1 MGFIMK
7 NTSQEKDLDKIFT
20 IPNILSTI
28 RILLIPVFLWLYLVE
43 KNYLMAT
50 IIIFISGFTDVVD
63 GFIARKFNLI
73 SKVGKVLDPTADKLT
88 QAAVLLALMVRF
100 DHMIIAFI
108 VLAFKETV
116 MLTLGIVLYNQ
127 SKQITGSKWHGKI
140 AAMVVY
146 AMLVTHLI
154 WGIKSEMPL
163 NLSYITVGAAIGAM
177 IISLILYIKDY
188 LILLKQNKDF
198 DEKELNF

>member
-1 MGFIMK
+1 MK
-7 NTSQEKDLDKIFT
+7 NTNQKKPLDKIFT
-20 IPNILSTI
+20 IPNILSAT
-28 RILLIPVFLWLYLVE
+28 RILLIPVFLWLYLIE

-50 IIIFISGFTDVVD
+50 IVIFISGFTDVVD

-73 SKVGKVLDPTADKLT
+73 SKVGQVLDPTADKLT

-108 VLAFKETV
+108 VLAFKEAV

-127 SKQITGSKWHGKI
+127 SKEITGSKWHGKV

-154 WGIKSEMPL
+154 WGISSEMPL
-163 NLSYITVGAAIGAM
+163 NLSYVTVGTSIGAM
-177 IISLILYIKDY
+177 IFSLVMYTKEYIM
-188 LILLKQNKDF
+188 LFRQNKNI
-198 DEKELNF
+198 DEKKLSI

>member
-1 MGFIMK
+1 MK
-7 NTSQEKDLDKIFT
+7 EQNKKEPLNKLFT
-20 IPNILSTI
+20 IPNILSAA
-28 RILLIPVFLWLYLVE
+28 RILLIPVFLWLYLME

-50 IIIFISGFTDVVD
+50 VIIFISGFTDILD
-63 GFIARKFNLI
+63 GFIARKFQQI
-73 SKVGKVLDPTADKLT
+73 SHVGQVLDPAADKLT

-108 VLAFKETV
+108 VLAMKEAI

-127 SKQITGSKWHGKI
+127 TKEITGSRWHGKV

-154 WGIKSEMPL
+154 WGISSEMPL
-163 NLSYITVGAAIGAM
+163 ILSRITVGASIAAM
-177 IISLILYIKDY
+177 IFSLIMYLKDY
-188 LILLKQNKDF
+188 LILFKQNKEI
-198 DEKELNF
+198 DEKKLSI

>member
-1 MGFIMK
+1 MK
-7 NTSQEKDLDKIFT
+7 EQNKKEPLNKLFT
-20 IPNILSTI
+20 IPNILSAA
-28 RILLIPVFLWLYLVE
+28 RILLIPVFLWLYLME

-50 IIIFISGFTDVVD
+50 VIIFISGFTDILD
-63 GFIARKFNLI
+63 GFIARKFQQI
-73 SKVGKVLDPTADKLT
+73 SHVGQVLDPAADKLT

-108 VLAFKETV
+108 VLAMKEAI

-127 SKQITGSKWHGKI
+127 TKEITGSRWHGKV

-154 WGIKSEMPL
+154 WGISSEMPL
-163 NLSYITVGAAIGAM
+163 ILSRITVGASIAAM
-177 IISLILYIKDY
+177 IFSLILYFKDY
-188 LILLKQNKDF
+188 LILFKQNKEI
-198 DEKELNF
+198 DEKKLSI